1 MKRISLCLFSCF
13 LCGCVDVGQVSLHP
27 QTTTGYFSAQR
38 GEVESCLE
46 NEALRQQHQLQRDD
60 PLPGG
65 ADRFNLLNPQS
76 EVVAWIEVAPF
87 SNRETS
93 AQFYYAPDKPETKSV
108 VAALISRCGSS
119 RE

>member
-27 QTTTGYFSAQR
+27 QTTTGYFSAYR

-46 NEALRQQHQLQRDD
+46 NEALRQQHQLQKDD

-65 ADRFNLLNPQS
+65 TDRFNLLNSQS

-87 SNRETS
+87 SKRRRSAYFPLRQHPGIAIPRGNRD
-93 AQFYYAPDKPETKSV
+93 ALAWGDK
-108 VAALISRCGSS
+108 L
-119 RE
+119 